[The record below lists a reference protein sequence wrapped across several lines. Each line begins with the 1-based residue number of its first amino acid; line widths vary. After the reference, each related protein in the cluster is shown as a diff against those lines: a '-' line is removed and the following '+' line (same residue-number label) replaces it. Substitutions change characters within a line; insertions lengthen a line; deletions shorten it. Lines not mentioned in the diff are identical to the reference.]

1 MVYNSIRH
9 NMIKPIAIHSLTYT
23 LLLMLEVGVNR
34 GYVAPCGLHEPAI
47 IIVLNRKQMS
57 YESVADFVT
66 RVM

>member
-1 MVYNSIRH
+1 
-9 NMIKPIAIHSLTYT
+9 
-23 LLLMLEVGVNR
+23 MLEVGVNR

-47 IIVLNRKQMS
+47 MIFLNRKHMS